1 MVYDIILVLVLF
13 TRTIHPIV
21 ISPCSVYLVVTL
33 LRFPFV
39 LHAERQVGARGGT
52 GQDELLLNDP
62 SLERMLEDWRRS
74 MEMMRMS
81 LGQTR

>member
-21 ISPCSVYLVVTL
+21 ISPCSVYLVVS

-74 MEMMRMS
+74 MEMTRMS